1 MFLKDFYW
9 CGLRL
14 LMPELDP
21 ETHISQFGYR
31 QTARIEECANPGYPC
46 PLVAECYD
54 TKCLQKYAYHRFLIY
69 DPHDYYFPFSVDSFK
84 LPSACACY
92 NGPYKFEH

>member
-1 MFLKDFYW
+1 
-9 CGLRL
+9 
-14 LMPELDP
+14 MPELDP
-21 ETHISQFGYR
+21 ETLPKTTNHNLACFG

-84 LPSACACY
+84 LPSACACF
-92 NGPYKFEH
+92 NGAYKDPHH

>member
-1 MFLKDFYW
+1 
-9 CGLRL
+9 
-14 LMPELDP
+14 MPKLDP
-21 ETHISQFGYR
+21 ETLAKITNHHLACFG

-84 LPSACACY
+84 LPSACACF
-92 NGPYKFEH
+92 NGAYKDPHH